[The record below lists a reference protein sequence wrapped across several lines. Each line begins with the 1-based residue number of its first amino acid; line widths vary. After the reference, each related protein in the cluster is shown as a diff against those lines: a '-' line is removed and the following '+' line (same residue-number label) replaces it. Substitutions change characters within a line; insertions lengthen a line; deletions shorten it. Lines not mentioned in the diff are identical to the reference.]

1 MVVFIVFLT
10 MESYNLKTIIMIY
23 LKYSNLNDET
33 KDIINQYIS
42 N

>member
-1 MVVFIVFLT
+1 MVVFIVFLR